1 MATALSCTAMV
12 LSLYAFIHS
21 RRKDKRDLFLRMHE
35 QLVSPDKQRGRRL
48 IYDMAAT
55 GRSVDDLTADEYEA
69 INNAL
74 AYLDVLGV
82 YYNNRYI
89 RREDVMEMWALPI
102 VRLMQAAR
110 PFLEHRDENQ
120 GTPVWPRLR
129 NLAEDAQ
136 RYLRHNDIPVRPVT
150 SLRGPSNP

>member
-1 MATALSCTAMV
+1 
-12 LSLYAFIHS
+12 LYAFIHS

-89 RREDVMEMWALPI
+89 RREDVM
-102 VRLMQAAR
+102 
-110 PFLEHRDENQ
+110 
-120 GTPVWPRLR
+120 
-129 NLAEDAQ
+129 
-136 RYLRHNDIPVRPVT
+136 
-150 SLRGPSNP
+150 